1 MLGVGQLG
9 ATVRLRIIE
18 GLGLSDRVQLEEVRG
33 PTRSMLDEPSRRRGV
48 VALEGIE
55 YLN

>member
-33 PTRSMLDEPSRRRGV
+33 PTRSMLDETSRRRGV